1 MGKLRFS
8 VACLL
13 SSVMCVSSFLA
24 PFTVYAENLVSLN
37 LSTTQDCPDVPV
49 EDDSLEALDS
59 TSSEAR
65 DAVGDVVDPPAVEDT
80 SVNDQGAAS
89 IDAISI
95 SAHVQDMGWMSY
107 VKDGRIAGTTGKSK
121 RIEAVKVKLTG
132 TSADGSPLG
141 ANAISVTTHV
151 SGIGWL
157 DPVGNDAIAGTTGK
171 SKAVEAVKL
180 QLSDELAS
188 QYDIFYRVHASNFGW
203 LGWASNGDPAGSAG
217 YARQVEAIQIE
228 VLPKNSS
235 SAPSVGD
242 AFKNRV
248 DEPASISYSAHLS
261 GTGWGGAVSSGATAG
276 HASAT
281 SSIEA
286 LSMSLSWYAGTG
298 AVAMRG
304 HVSGEGWQSWNSGS
318 CGTTGRSHS
327 LEAVQLKLT
336 GQAADSYDIWYRVYS
351 AKNGGWSGW
360 ATNGLSAGSS
370 GKGAAIQGF
379 QAILLSKGSAAPGSA
394 DNRFQGNVDR
404 LSGVGFYV
412 NNVSESENGAAPLS
426 IGSTKSSRLLSSFA
440 LSVVDRETDGSISY
454 QACFSRSGW
463 QSSWAQDGAQLHSAN
478 DGESINAIRVQLSG
492 ALAERYDVWY
502 RAFTPVFGWSGWAS
516 NGVSVGRTGDGSGV
530 TAIEVELSAKGST
543 APGASDNAF
552 VEGDSAPGVVAQA
565 HVSGVG
571 WLDTVSGDAV
581 IGTTGQSRALEAVGL
596 KLNGFEDSS
605 ISVRAHVSDIGWQ
618 NWVSD
623 GSYFGT
629 VGQSKAIQAIS
640 LKLQGPASDSYDIW
654 YRVHASGY
662 GWLGWAK
669 NGEDAGTTGLG
680 VRAEAL
686 QIKLVE
692 KGAFSPS
699 DNLPALVSSPNIA
712 IAAHVE
718 GRGWLN
724 PVGQNGVAG
733 TTGQSLR
740 VEALKASWQGAIPGG
755 IEISSHVEGVGW
767 QDWAKGGSISGT
779 VGKSRRVEA
788 VKMRLSG
795 TASQYYDIWYR
806 VHAQSYGWM
815 GWTSNGSKAGTE
827 GVSYR
832 VEAVQVVI
840 TSKGASAPG
849 STARPFTTQPMMP
862 SDQLAML
869 NRANWY
875 SSNTGWLIMVDTVNC
890 KLGVFRGFKGNWSYA
905 QFWQCSTGA
914 PQTPTVLGEY
924 SVTGKGYSFG
934 HGYTC
939 YYYTQFYG
947 DYLIHSGTYYQG
959 TFNVMDDRMGVHIS
973 QGCVRLLID
982 RAKWIWDNVPIGT
995 KVVTY

>member
-13 SSVMCVSSFLA
+13 SSMLCVSSFLT
-24 PFTVYAENLVSLN
+24 PFTVCA
-37 LSTTQDCPDVPV
+37 
-49 EDDSLEALDS
+49 DSLDALDAS
-59 TSSEAR
+59 TGQAYSEVTSEIEPDEGLDSPSPDNNEAQT
-65 DAVGDVVDPPAVEDT
+65 DADGSAAEVV
-80 SVNDQGAAS
+80 SVASQGTAA
-89 IDAISI
+89 IETISY
-95 SAHVQDMGWMSY
+95 SAHVQDIGWMPY
-107 VKDGRIAGTTGKSK
+107 VKEGNIAGTTGKSK
-121 RIEAVKVKLTG
+121 RIEAIKVKVEG
-132 TSADGSPLG
+132 TSTDGSPLG
-141 ANAISVTTHV
+141 DNAITVSAHV

-157 DPVGNDAIAGTTGK
+157 DPVGNDAVAGTTGK
-171 SKAVEAVKL
+171 SKAVEAVKF

-217 YARQVEAIQIE
+217 YSCQVEAIQIE
-228 VLPKNSS
+228 VLPKNLSD
-235 SAPSVGD
+235 APSVGN
-242 AFKNRV
+242 AFKNRA

-261 GTGWGGAVSSGATAG
+261 GTGWGGAVSSGSTAG
-276 HASAT
+276 HTSST

-286 LSMSLSWYAGTG
+286 LSMNLSWYAGSG
-298 AVAMRG
+298 AVSMRG
-304 HVSGEGWQSWNSGS
+304 HVSGEGWQSWNSGA
-318 CGTTGRSHS
+318 CGTTGRSRS

-336 GQAADSYDIWYRVYS
+336 GQVADSYDLWYRVYS

-360 ATNGLSAGSS
+360 ASNGLSAGSS

-379 QAILLSKGSAAPGSA
+379 QAVLLSKGSAAPGSTE
-394 DNRFQGNVDR
+394 NRFQGNIDQ
-404 LSGVGFYV
+404 LSGSALYI
-412 NNVSESENGAAPLS
+412 NNVSASSNGIAPLA
-426 IGSTKSSRLLSSFA
+426 IGSTQSTSLLSSFA
-440 LSVVDRETDGSISY
+440 LSVANRETDGSFSY
-454 QACFSRSGW
+454 QACLSRSGW

-478 DGESINAIRVQLSG
+478 DGEFISAIRVQLSG
-492 ALAERYDVWY
+492 TLSERYDVWY
-502 RAFTPVFGWSGWAS
+502 RTYSSKFGWSGWAS
-516 NGVSVGRTGDGSGV
+516 NGASDGRIGDNSGV
-530 TAIEVELSAKGST
+530 TAIEVELAAKGSA
-543 APGASDNAF
+543 APGAVDSAF
-552 VEGDSAPGVVAQA
+552 VEGDSTPGVVSQA
-565 HVSGVG
+565 HVAGIG
-571 WLDTVSGDAV
+571 WLDAVSGDAI
-581 IGTTGQSRALEAVGL
+581 IGTTGQSRALEAVAL
-596 KLNGFEDSS
+596 TLNGFEGSS
-605 ISVRAHVSDIGWQ
+605 ISARAHVSDIGWQ
-618 NWVSD
+618 NWVS
-623 GSYFGT
+623 GSSYLGT
-629 VGQSKAIQAIS
+629 VGQNKAIQAVS
-640 LKLQGPASDSYDIW
+640 LKLQGPAADSFDIW

-686 QIKLVE
+686 QIKLVK
-692 KGAFSPS
+692 KGGFAPSDATPALISSPS
-699 DNLPALVSSPNIA
+699 IA
-712 IAAHVE
+712 ISAHVQN
-718 GRGWLN
+718 RGWLD

-740 VEALKASWQGAIPGG
+740 VEALKASWQGSIPGG
-755 IEISSHVEGVGW
+755 IEISSHVESVGW
-767 QDWAKGGSISGT
+767 QDWAKDGSISGS

-788 VKMRLSG
+788 IKMRLTG
-795 TASQYYDIWYR
+795 TASKYYDIWYR
-806 VHAQSYGWM
+806 VHAQGYGWM

-827 GVSYR
+827 GISYR

-840 TSKGASAPG
+840 TAKGAAAPG
-849 STARPFTTQPMMP
+849 STARSFTTQPMMP
-862 SDQLAML
+862 ADQLAML

-905 QFWQCSTGA
+905 QYWQCSTGA